1 MSKQK
6 LDRTNE
12 QTNKWTNGQMD
23 KWTIKMVA
31 RNRTNQLDKFKNSIV
46 HLRLTNEWI
55 IIGKIII
62 FLKKITTKKRQA
74 NDKQTKKQ
82 TNKLSN
88 NVDIFICTK
97 LRCICGRS
105 KQVSLYGSVAFLTR
119 AANHVFSN
127 TTSQVQRIIAHV
139 LFMVGVR
146 SK

>member
-23 KWTIKMVA
+23 TQSQKKMVA

-46 HLRLTNEWI
+46 HLRLTNECI

-74 NDKQTKKQ
+74 NDKQTTSKRRNKPTNYQ
-82 TNKLSN
+82 T
-88 NVDIFICTK
+88 T
-97 LRCICGRS
+97 
-105 KQVSLYGSVAFLTR
+105 
-119 AANHVFSN
+119 
-127 TTSQVQRIIAHV
+127 
-139 LFMVGVR
+139 
-146 SK
+146 